1 MVYCEATDR
10 ATAAKIEDAMK
21 DAADLYRVAF
31 LLTGRSDISIDIA
44 SDVAVLQDDGNP
56 FFAAWMRT
64 WSRRIAISKAIATIR
79 DELADSARR
88 TKLAPVDRWA
98 APPPNW
104 SLSPDRT
111 MTEIEEALLAIDLF
125 SRAVLLLLIFE
136 GVRIRD
142 VAILLDADVEL
153 VRKAQV
159 IGLREL
165 TASLAKNKHHAAP
178 ESSPASTLAQATH

>member
-1 MVYCEATDR
+1 MMVHCEATDR

-21 DAADLYRVAF
+21 DAADLYRLAF

-44 SDVAVLQDDGNP
+44 SDFAVFQDDGNP

-79 DELADSARR
+79 DELADSARP
-88 TKLAPVDRWA
+88 TKLAPVERWA

-104 SLSPDRT
+104 SFSPDTT

-125 SRAVLLLLIFE
+125 SRAVALLLIFE
-136 GVRIRD
+136 GVRI
-142 VAILLDADVEL
+142 
-153 VRKAQV
+153 
-159 IGLREL
+159 
-165 TASLAKNKHHAAP
+165 
-178 ESSPASTLAQATH
+178 